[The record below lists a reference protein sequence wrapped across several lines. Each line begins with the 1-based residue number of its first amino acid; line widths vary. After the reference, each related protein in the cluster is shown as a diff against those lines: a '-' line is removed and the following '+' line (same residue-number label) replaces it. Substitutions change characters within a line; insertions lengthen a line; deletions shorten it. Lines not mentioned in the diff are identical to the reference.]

1 MGFEDLEILLKTLF
15 QQAKKQKGTDIKNRV
30 RFQVMEAFTRKET
43 ESVVSLFDYLFSQ
56 KVSRW
61 AFALVSF
68 FVLFNILPNNL
79 GLLLSAGKITN
90 TNGVVEV
97 IRGNDII
104 MVIDD
109 LKLKKGDLIRVGNNG
124 EATILFPDNF
134 SSVAKSQTELRVVD
148 QDSLFLVAGK
158 LESQILGR
166 GEVSTNRGFVRG
178 IMPGASFQVIVSES
192 GETSVISEKNQVFVS
207 DWKDETVLEA
217 GNQLRLS
224 SDTILVNTE
233 LPTDLNLSFVQLR
246 TVEYK
251 MVMTRTKALT
261 ALKNYLNQNKAQA
274 EKDLASAKKSFI
286 SIVNVLDSSR
296 DLAVVNRKDLNL
308 FSFSDVVK
316 KLENKIPDSSLVTE
330 ARALETLISLT
341 EQNLHRLGFVVKES
355 GVETFDRFVLL
366 DRIFSFGNSKQA
378 RSGEFLK
385 QKYVVAFL
393 QDIQNEELQI
403 DQISKLNQSIA
414 ELPRTELAMEFL
426 TKVQDLFAPNLAEML
441 EEKINNVF

>member
-1 MGFEDLEILLKTLF
+1 MGFEDLETLLKTLF
-15 QQAKKQKGTDIKNRV
+15 QQAKKEKNADIKNRI
-30 RFQVMEAFTRKET
+30 RLQAMEAFNQKET
-43 ESVVSLFDYLFSQ
+43 ESVVSLFDRFFSP

-124 EATILFPDNF
+124 EAKIIFPDSF

-148 QDSLFLVAGK
+148 KDSLFLVTGK
-158 LESQILGR
+158 LESQIFAA

-178 IMPGASFQVIVSES
+178 VMPGASFQVIVSES
-192 GETSVISEKNQVFVS
+192 GETSVISEKNQVVVS
-207 DWKDETVLEA
+207 DWKDETILEA

-233 LPTDLNLSFVQLR
+233 LPTDLSLSFIQLR

-251 MVMTRTKALT
+251 MIMTRTKALT
-261 ALKNYLNQNKAQA
+261 ALENYLSQNETQA
-274 EKDLASAKKSFI
+274 KKDLASAKKSFI

-296 DLAVVNRKDLNL
+296 DLAIVNRKDLSL
-308 FSFSDVVK
+308 FSVSDVIK
-316 KLENKIPDSSLVTE
+316 KLEDKIPDSSLVTE
-330 ARALETLISLT
+330 AKALENLISLT

-355 GVETFDRFVLL
+355 KVETFDRFVLL
-366 DRIFSFGNSKQA
+366 DRIFSFGNGKQS

-393 QDIQNEELQI
+393 QDIQNEELRI